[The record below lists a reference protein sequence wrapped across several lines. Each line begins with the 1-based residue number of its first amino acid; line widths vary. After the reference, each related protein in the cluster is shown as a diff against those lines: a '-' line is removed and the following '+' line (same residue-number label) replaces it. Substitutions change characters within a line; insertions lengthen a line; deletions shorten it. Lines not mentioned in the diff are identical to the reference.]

1 MIVKP
6 VTDKITDKHDMNTQ
20 KIIELAGKYGT
31 PTYVF
36 DEGMLKNRVR
46 AIRQILGDGISLCYS
61 IKANPFLI
69 DAMLG
74 EVQALEVCSPGEL
87 DICRELKVPGDR
99 IIYSGVSKTEDDIK
113 EAVEYGPKVYTAESL
128 NQFKLLNE
136 EGQRTG
142 RKLPVI
148 LRLNAGSQ
156 FGMSKEDL
164 LYAVDNRDK
173 YPGIDI
179 EGIHYFAGTQRKKT
193 KEQISE
199 LRMLRE
205 LFDEIRN
212 DHGLVLKKLEY
223 GPGLAFPYFEG
234 EDFSDTL
241 NPLKEIKEEL
251 ITTSKICE
259 LTIEMG
265 RFFASECG
273 CYITKITDKKSN
285 DKTDYI
291 IIDGGINHI
300 NYLGNVMGMKV
311 PVIEHIKSG
320 DNAEKTPYTIC
331 GSLCTTGDVPVRQT
345 LLCAPETG
353 DLLAFKNIGA
363 YSVTE
368 GLYLFL
374 SRMMPAVVL
383 LKEDG
388 KDVPVRD
395 RFKTSTVNT
404 PRITG

>member
-6 VTDKITDKHDMNTQ
+6 VTYKITDKHDMNAQ

-36 DEGMLKNRVR
+36 DEGMLKNRAR

-69 DAMLG
+69 EAMLG

-164 LYAVDNRDK
+164 LYAVDNMDK
-173 YPGIDI
+173 YPGVDI

-199 LRMLRE
+199 LRMLRA

-320 DNAEKTPYTIC
+320 DNAKKTPYTIC

-374 SRMMPAVVL
+374 SRMMPAIVL

-388 KDVPVRD
+388 KDIPVRD

>member
-1 MIVKP
+1 M
-6 VTDKITDKHDMNTQ
+6 DTQ
-20 KIIELAGKYGT
+20 KIIEISNKYGT

-36 DEGMLKNRVR
+36 DEGKLRKRVR

-69 DAMLG
+69 PAML
-74 EVQALEVCSPGEL
+74 EETDALEVCSPGEL
-87 DICRELKVPGDR
+87 DICRELNVPGDR

-128 NQFKLLNE
+128 NQLKLINI

-164 LYAVDNRDK
+164 LFAVDNRDE
-173 YPGIDI
+173 YPNVDI

-193 KEQISE
+193 KDQISE
-199 LRMLRE
+199 LGMLRD
-205 LFDEIRN
+205 LFDEIKSS
-212 DHGLVLKKLEY
+212 HGLVLKKLEY

-241 NPLKEIKEEL
+241 NPIKEIKEEL
-251 ITTSKICE
+251 IATSKVCE

-265 RFFASECG
+265 RFFVSECG
-273 CYITKITDKKSN
+273 YYLTKITDMKSN
-285 DKTDYI
+285 DKTDYV

-311 PVIEHIKSG
+311 PVIEHIKGDDVGISSG
-320 DNAEKTPYTIC
+320 AEGSKTTGEKPYTIC

-345 LLCAPETG
+345 TLNSPEIG

-388 KDVPVRD
+388 KDVPARD
-395 RFKTSTVNT
+395 RIKTSTLNI